1 MLGRPYR
8 RPAKRSTEFPCS
20 RSPDPTGLLDFLPDP
35 RRQGGLTRIDDLPFL
50 EFYFNCIHKP
60 SDDPPMLT
68 PRLFALRE
76 GDRLYMGLHSHGRY
90 TVETIGRNE
99 NVIFAATGT
108 GEAPHNAMVAELL
121 SRGHIG
127 RIAVVTCVRYRDDL
141 GYVSVHRALERRFL
155 NYRYVPLTTREP
167 ENVDPSH
174 PSFVGK
180 TYLQDLF
187 ASESAVQKIGFPLDP
202 LRTHVYLC
210 GAPAMIG
217 LPKRTPDGDVPLPG
231 ADRNGRS
238 AGPPRV
244 SRRRAAQSW
253 HDSLREVL
261 VITRHH
267 CIVTRAATV
276 GGGSKR
282 RRGESVAAVQF
293 GGAHECSPVKRQDGG
308 AALDL
313 TPLLCSARYVK

>member
-1 MLGRPYR
+1 MTPEVRDELR
-8 RPAKRSTEFPCS
+8 RRHYNARVIHIRRIHDDLMTLRVASDAKRPSMIAGQYTLLGLGCWEDRIDGL
-20 RSPDPTGLLDFLPDP
+20 RSGARNSHAAEALIRRAYSISCPILDDK
-35 RRQGGLTRIDDLPFL
+35 GALTRIDDLPFL
-50 EFYFNCIHKP
+50 EFFFNCIHKP

-90 TVETIGRNE
+90 TVETIDRNE

-108 GEAPHNAMVAELL
+108 GEAPHNAMVAGLL

-187 ASESAVQKIGFPLDP
+187 ASESSVQKIGFPLDP

-217 LPKRTPDGDVPLPG
+217 LPKRTPDGDVHYPEPIG
-231 ADRNGRS
+231 M
-238 AGPPRV
+238 V
-244 SRRRAAQSW
+244 
-253 HDSLREVL
+253 EVL
-261 VITRHH
+261 VRLGFRVDEPHNSGTIHFE
-267 CIVTRAATV
+267 
-276 GGGSKR
+276 K
-282 RRGESVAAVQF
+282 
-293 GGAHECSPVKRQDGG
+293 
-308 AALDL
+308 
-313 TPLLCSARYVK
+313 YW

>member
-1 MLGRPYR
+1 MTPEVRDELR
-8 RPAKRSTEFPCS
+8 RRHYNARVIHIRRIHDDLMTLRVASDAKRPSMLAGQYTLLGLGCWEDRLDGL
-20 RSPDPTGLLDFLPDP
+20 RSGARNSHAAEALIRRAYSISCPILDDK
-35 RRQGGLTRIDDLPFL
+35 GALTRIDDLPFL

-127 RIAVVTCVRYRDDL
+127 RIAVVTCVRYRADL
-141 GYVSVHRALERRFL
+141 GYISVHRTLERRFL
-155 NYRYVPLTTREP
+155 NYRYVPLTMREP
-167 ENVDPSH
+167 ENVDSSH

-187 ASESAVQKIGFPLDP
+187 ASGAAVQKIGFPLDP

-217 LPKRTPDGDVPLPG
+217 PPKRTPDGDVHYPEPI
-231 ADRNGRS
+231 
-238 AGPPRV
+238 V
-244 SRRRAAQSW
+244 MV
-253 HDSLREVL
+253 EVL
-261 VITRHH
+261 VRLGFRVDEPHNPGTIHFE
-267 CIVTRAATV
+267 
-276 GGGSKR
+276 K
-282 RRGESVAAVQF
+282 
-293 GGAHECSPVKRQDGG
+293 
-308 AALDL
+308 
-313 TPLLCSARYVK
+313 YW